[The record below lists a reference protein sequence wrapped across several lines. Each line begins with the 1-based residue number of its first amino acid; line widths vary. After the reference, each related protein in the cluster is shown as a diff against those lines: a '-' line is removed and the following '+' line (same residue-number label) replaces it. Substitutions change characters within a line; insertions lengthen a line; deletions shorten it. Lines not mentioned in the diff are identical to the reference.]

1 MNKDFI
7 ELENNRYLSNSTEE
21 IKIIN
26 SSIGRR
32 EVINYLELENELE
45 TIEEEIHKMN
55 NLLSNVSANAEIESY
70 IKDINSDIKGILS
83 NLKRLKGKRN
93 KHLVLG
99 TLFIAFLFCFWFN
112 NWEELGFEMFTNI
125 NNFALLIT
133 CTTICSVAIFTNF
146 SKGIKDIKKIRN
158 EKKQIGILNKNL
170 SKENVQEVKQH
181 LAIEYQKIL
190 QEIER
195 LEKLKRDIESK
206 LHKDYMVVEETLLE
220 GEDLINSQVKNKPKV
235 RKLKL
240 ERNNHK
246 KEGL

>member
-1 MNKDFI
+1 
-7 ELENNRYLSNSTEE
+7 
-21 IKIIN
+21 
-26 SSIGRR
+26 
-32 EVINYLELENELE
+32 
-45 TIEEEIHKMN
+45 
-55 NLLSNVSANAEIESY
+55 
-70 IKDINSDIKGILS
+70 
-83 NLKRLKGKRN
+83 
-93 KHLVLG
+93 
-99 TLFIAFLFCFWFN
+99 
-112 NWEELGFEMFTNI
+112 MFTNI

-220 GEDLINSQVKNKPKV
+220 GENLINSQVKNKPKV